1 MAFPLIS
8 YVCQYRQARPEY
20 IVTLVRFENLWE
32 EKSCSIVSLLFS
44 LSFLICYTL
53 ESIVDSACMN
63 KFLPASAF
71 TLIEVLVVVS
81 IMGILTALTIPKFS
95 QFSSTRL
102 LDRNARNLEIDI
114 NSLKVK
120 AISGASQSSHNA
132 RWGIKINCNSSSYEL
147 GYSLDDGS
155 GSYGAGVFIPH

>member
-1 MAFPLIS
+1 
-8 YVCQYRQARPEY
+8 
-20 IVTLVRFENLWE
+20 
-32 EKSCSIVSLLFS
+32 
-44 LSFLICYTL
+44 
-53 ESIVDSACMN
+53 MN
-63 KFLPASAF
+63 KLLPASAF
-71 TLIEVLVVVS
+71 TLIEVLVVVG

-155 GSYGAGVFIPH
+155 GSYGAGVFVSTKNLSDGITFSSGCGQFFFERLTGKIADGSDSKTIIISKGSDTRTINVYKNGKIDVQ